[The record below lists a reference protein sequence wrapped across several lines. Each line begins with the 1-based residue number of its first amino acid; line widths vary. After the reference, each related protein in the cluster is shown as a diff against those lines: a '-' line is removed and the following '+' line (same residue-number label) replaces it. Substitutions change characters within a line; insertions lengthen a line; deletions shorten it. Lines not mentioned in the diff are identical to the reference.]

1 MTEAV
6 AVPVPPL
13 PEQEYFSIAEACR
26 LLQVAPHVLRYWESK
41 FAVLRP
47 TRLPGGHRR
56 YARRDLETAFRIRGL
71 LREKGMTVAG
81 ARRALAAAR
90 RPVRAASASS
100 APGPGLSPA
109 AAKLLKRVRE
119 DLQRLVDDLS
129 R

>member
-1 MTEAV
+1 MTSGV
-6 AVPVPPL
+6 AVPPL

-26 LLQVAPHVLRYWESK
+26 LLQVPPHVLRYWESK
-41 FAVLRP
+41 FTVLRP

-81 ARRALAAAR
+81 ARRALAASR
-90 RPVRAASASS
+90 RPVRASA
-100 APGPGLSPA
+100 APAAGLHPA
-109 AAKLLKRVRE
+109 AAKLFKRVRE